1 MSINLNSSTEASVA
15 TVVLDPRVA
24 YRGFGP
30 DDGPLAEA
38 ARAVGAAEVV
48 EDLADAA
55 EQLDFAYR
63 RAWEGAASR
72 IAPDVAWNVSAP
84 YHQAVKDF
92 PLLDVVAKTG
102 RDAVVPRELLDEIT
116 SRVTVEVEALDFGG
130 TRWKV
135 FDERRLIS
143 TATVSHTIG
152 SVQDQHVA
160 AQADRVRANG
170 ELLRRVDHDGLR
182 LELFEPTSELGAMPG
197 ALAYVLADHDQPIFA
212 GADFRPSPLHAID
225 SDRIVEALAE
235 FLALRP
241 GGSDAEFFANYT
253 ERQLLWA
260 RGGDRPARLYDL
272 IAELPGET
280 EFRAQMAAD
289 AETMAERS
297 GEVSAWHV
305 RPLDRTD
312 LPTVDLLA
320 DSAGNARAQYPA
332 YVSAWSA
339 DTGRDLDFDD
349 DLFPTLSVERSSD
362 AMHQGRPVVS
372 VVRGQATMDWAVE
385 HVNYWQV
392 DSYIATGLIRSDV
405 TLDIPATGTATVA
418 IRNATAV
425 AHAGSRVEAHNRTRI
440 TALPDSEVQIHPGAA
455 VNRQP
460 GSHVALAPQVRMCR
474 PTSAF
479 RDGPS
484 RPQALGL

>member
-1 MSINLNSSTEASVA
+1 MSINLNSSTETNVA

-38 ARAVGAAEVV
+38 ARTAGADEIV
-48 EDLADAA
+48 EDLVDAA

-72 IAPDVAWNVSAP
+72 IAPDVQWNVSAP
-84 YHQAVKDF
+84 YHQAVEDS
-92 PLLDVVAKTG
+92 PLLDAVAKTG
-102 RDAVVPRELLDEIT
+102 REAAVSRQLLDEI
-116 SRVTVEVEALDFGG
+116 SRQIAVEVETLDFGG

-135 FDERRLIS
+135 FDERRLVG
-143 TATVSHTIG
+143 TATVTHTIG

-160 AQADRVRANG
+160 GQADRIRADG
-170 ELLRRVDHDGLR
+170 ELLQRVDHDGLR
-182 LELFEPTSELGAMPG
+182 LELFEPTADLSATPG
-197 ALAYVLADHDQPIFA
+197 ALAYVLADHDQVIFA
-212 GADFRPSPLHAID
+212 GTDFRPSPLHAID
-225 SDRIVEALAE
+225 SDRTVEALAE

-241 GGSDAEFFANYT
+241 GGGDTEYFAHYT
-253 ERQLLWA
+253 ERQMLWA
-260 RGGDRPARLYDL
+260 RGGDGPARLYDL
-272 IAELPGET
+272 IAELPGDT

-297 GEVSAWHV
+297 GEISAWHV

-320 DSAGNARAQYPA
+320 DSPANARAQYPA
-332 YVSAWSA
+332 YVSAWTA
-339 DTGRDLDFDD
+339 DTGQDLEIDD
-349 DLFPTLSVERSSD
+349 DLFPALSAERSSD
-362 AMHQGRPVVS
+362 AIYQGRPVVS
-372 VVRGQATMDWAVE
+372 VVRGQSTLDWAVE

-418 IRNATAV
+418 IRNATAI
-425 AHAGSRVEAHNRTRI
+425 AHAGARVEAHNRTRI

-460 GSHVALAPQVRMCR
+460 GSHVALAPQARMGR

-479 RDGPS
+479 RDWPS
-484 RPQALGL
+484 RPRALGL